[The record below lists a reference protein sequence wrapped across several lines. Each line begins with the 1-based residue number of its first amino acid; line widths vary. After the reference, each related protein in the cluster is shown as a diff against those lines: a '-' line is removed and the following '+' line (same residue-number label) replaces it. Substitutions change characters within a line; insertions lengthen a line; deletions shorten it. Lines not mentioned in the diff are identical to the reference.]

1 MKKSYIKIILFI
13 SILSFIFLSNS
24 FVFRKLETTG
34 LNIIMLLSLVVFY
47 MILGFEK
54 DRHRYVKD
62 VILEIVI
69 FLIAF
74 FLIYYLFGII
84 IGFAKNTNY
93 FTIKSFLNIIIPII
107 LYIFIKEFLR
117 YQLLKKSSESW
128 ILIVLTC
135 VFFIIMDNVIA
146 LESHILGFNRDT
158 FLLIAVSILPSI
170 TENILCTYLG
180 IKEGYKPGIVYLL
193 IINLYKYLMPIVP
206 NPSEY
211 LYSLI
216 FLIIPILLLKKIINW
231 YKSDRTDALER
242 EYYHQRQKTLVIFLP
257 LIICAFCLVYFV
269 SGYFRYYAI
278 AIASNSMIPNI
289 YKGDVVIVDK
299 YFKDIKQGDI
309 LAYNY
314 DNKVVV
320 HRVYKIINTNGEY
333 YIYTKGDANQDY
345 DKYKITQDMFVGIV
359 KAKIPLIG
367 YPTVLLNE
375 RW

>member
-128 ILIVLTC
+128 ILTILTC
-135 VFFIIMDNVIA
+135 LFFIIMDNVIA

-211 LYSLI
+211 
-216 FLIIPILLLKKIINW
+216 FL
-231 YKSDRTDALER
+231 
-242 EYYHQRQKTLVIFLP
+242 
-257 LIICAFCLVYFV
+257 
-269 SGYFRYYAI
+269 
-278 AIASNSMIPNI
+278 
-289 YKGDVVIVDK
+289 
-299 YFKDIKQGDI
+299 
-309 LAYNY
+309 
-314 DNKVVV
+314 
-320 HRVYKIINTNGEY
+320 
-333 YIYTKGDANQDY
+333 
-345 DKYKITQDMFVGIV
+345 
-359 KAKIPLIG
+359 
-367 YPTVLLNE
+367 
-375 RW
+375 

>member
-1 MKKSYIKIILFI
+1 MKKSYIRIILFI

-74 FLIYYLFGII
+74 FLVYYLFGII

-128 ILIVLTC
+128 ILTILTC
-135 VFFIIMDNVIA
+135 IFFIIMDNVIA

-193 IINLYKYLMPIVP
+193 IINLYKYLMP
-206 NPSEY
+206 
-211 LYSLI
+211 
-216 FLIIPILLLKKIINW
+216 
-231 YKSDRTDALER
+231 
-242 EYYHQRQKTLVIFLP
+242 
-257 LIICAFCLVYFV
+257 
-269 SGYFRYYAI
+269 
-278 AIASNSMIPNI
+278 
-289 YKGDVVIVDK
+289 
-299 YFKDIKQGDI
+299 
-309 LAYNY
+309 
-314 DNKVVV
+314 NK
-320 HRVYKIINTNGEY
+320 
-333 YIYTKGDANQDY
+333 
-345 DKYKITQDMFVGIV
+345 
-359 KAKIPLIG
+359 
-367 YPTVLLNE
+367 
-375 RW
+375 

>member
-1 MKKSYIKIILFI
+1 
-13 SILSFIFLSNS
+13 
-24 FVFRKLETTG
+24 
-34 LNIIMLLSLVVFY
+34 
-47 MILGFEK
+47 
-54 DRHRYVKD
+54 
-62 VILEIVI
+62 
-69 FLIAF
+69 
-74 FLIYYLFGII
+74 
-84 IGFAKNTNY
+84 
-93 FTIKSFLNIIIPII
+93 
-107 LYIFIKEFLR
+107 
-117 YQLLKKSSESW
+117 
-128 ILIVLTC
+128 
-135 VFFIIMDNVIA
+135 MDNVIA

-242 EYYHQRQKTLVIFLP
+242 EYYHQRKRTLVIFLP
-257 LIICAFCLVYFV
+257 LIICAFCLIYFV

-359 KAKIPLIG
+359 KAKLPLIG

>member
-1 MKKSYIKIILFI
+1 MKKSYIRIILFI

-170 TENILCTYLG
+170 TENIYR
-180 IKEGYKPGIVYLL
+180 
-193 IINLYKYLMPIVP
+193 N
-206 NPSEY
+206 
-211 LYSLI
+211 
-216 FLIIPILLLKKIINW
+216 
-231 YKSDRTDALER
+231 
-242 EYYHQRQKTLVIFLP
+242 
-257 LIICAFCLVYFV
+257 
-269 SGYFRYYAI
+269 
-278 AIASNSMIPNI
+278 
-289 YKGDVVIVDK
+289 
-299 YFKDIKQGDI
+299 
-309 LAYNY
+309 
-314 DNKVVV
+314 
-320 HRVYKIINTNGEY
+320 
-333 YIYTKGDANQDY
+333 
-345 DKYKITQDMFVGIV
+345 
-359 KAKIPLIG
+359 
-367 YPTVLLNE
+367 
-375 RW
+375 